1 MQFGLVWLRGL
12 GIKNDVNQAIFEWR
26 PNPQNEGKQ
35 LNLNILLLVFY
46 CQPMKTQ
53 QITCYKKI
61 WTKKT
66 VVSSLTFLRRSV
78 LLFSN
83 KRFSPYPVDCGFI

>member
-12 GIKNDVNQAIFEWR
+12 GIKNDVNQAIFKWQ

-53 QITCYKKI
+53 QITCYKKSGQ
-61 WTKKT
+61 KKL
-66 VVSSLTFLRRSV
+66 S
-78 LLFSN
+78 
-83 KRFSPYPVDCGFI
+83 

>member
-12 GIKNDVNQAIFEWR
+12 GIKNDVNQAIFKWR

-35 LNLNILLLVFY
+35 LDPNILLPVFY

-53 QITCYKKI
+53 QITCYKKSGQKNCRELI
-61 WTKKT
+61 N
-66 VVSSLTFLRRSV
+66 VSEAINLIV
-78 LLFSN
+78 
-83 KRFSPYPVDCGFI
+83 